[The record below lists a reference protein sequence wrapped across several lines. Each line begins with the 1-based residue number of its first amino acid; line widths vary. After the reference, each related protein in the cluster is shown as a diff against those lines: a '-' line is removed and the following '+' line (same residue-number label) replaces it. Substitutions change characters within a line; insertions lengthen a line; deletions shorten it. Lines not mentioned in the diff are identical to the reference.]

1 MSFPSLIHPNYCR
14 NFHIFSKSYM
24 HKYETWNAAFLV
36 SLIIPSIT
44 SSYINSFQYP
54 IRYMIPVKEF
64 SLKGSFSQV
73 ATSISE
79 HPFDFPSVFLMEKF
93 NYTSL
98 AFEEKSAHTKRNE
111 LAWEIQS
118 SAEALRSVDSEYILI
133 FLFSEYKAEI
143 STKFYSDFCSNEL
156 NMRIS

>member
-1 MSFPSLIHPNYCR
+1 
-14 NFHIFSKSYM
+14 
-24 HKYETWNAAFLV
+24 
-36 SLIIPSIT
+36 
-44 SSYINSFQYP
+44 
-54 IRYMIPVKEF
+54 MIPVKEF

-73 ATSISE
+73 TTSISE

-133 FLFSEYKAEI
+133 FLFSEYKAGI